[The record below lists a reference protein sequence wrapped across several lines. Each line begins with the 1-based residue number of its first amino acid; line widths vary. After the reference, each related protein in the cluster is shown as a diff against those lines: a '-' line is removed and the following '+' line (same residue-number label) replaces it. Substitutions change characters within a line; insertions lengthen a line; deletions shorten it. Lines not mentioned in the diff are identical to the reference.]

1 LCRRGVVVND
11 LIGAETAHVSVVGRA
26 RSADHAGASYHST
39 NVSFVVLMNATRWAA
54 CEATPNQ
61 AQVRARCLAHLAF
74 SSPPL
79 FTALGVVLYLLHSSS
94 DYVVWAL
101 IWIPISLAAI
111 AGASERRAA
120 ASRPETTA
128 GSPWRRIA
136 HGFSALAIL
145 LMFIVPHIANHLTA
159 IWSAICTK
167 R

>member
-1 LCRRGVVVND
+1 MP
-11 LIGAETAHVSVVGRA
+11 
-26 RSADHAGASYHST
+26 HAGP
-39 NVSFVVLMNATRWAA
+39 L
-54 CEATPNQ
+54 
-61 AQVRARCLAHLAF
+61 VRRRRTKRKFGLGAWPIWPFA
-74 SSPPL
+74 SPPL

-145 LMFIVPHIANHLTA
+145 LMFIVPHIANHLTGRIQVA
-159 IWSAICTK
+159 NA
-167 R
+167 

>member
-1 LCRRGVVVND
+1 MP
-11 LIGAETAHVSVVGRA
+11 
-26 RSADHAGASYHST
+26 HAGP
-39 NVSFVVLMNATRWAA
+39 L
-54 CEATPNQ
+54 
-61 AQVRARCLAHLAF
+61 VRRRRTKRKFGLGAWPIWPFA
-74 SSPPL
+74 SPPL

-128 GSPWRRIA
+128 GSPWRRIT

-145 LMFIVPHIANHLTA
+145 LLFCRTLQIT
-159 IWSAICTK
+159 
-167 R
+167 